1 MTRGLRGVVLAALL
15 LVASVGAAPAQ
26 GEPAQAAERAAA
38 LLAEAADRLQAA
50 QGARDRVDALSATV
64 RAYEEGLVALRE
76 GMRQAALR
84 ERTILLLFEAER
96 ERLARLLALLQ
107 TIEAQPAPLLL
118 LHPEGPLGTARAGMI
133 VSDLAPGVAEEAAAL
148 RTQLE
153 DLALMRRVQD
163 DAVGELE
170 AGLRG
175 AQDARSAL
183 SEAIA
188 ARRDLPARFANDRE
202 AMRRLIASADSLDA
216 FAALLRS
223 EPSMAPRDLPSFTGA
238 RGRLRLPV
246 LGTVLRRFEEADAA
260 GVARPGLVLAVRP
273 QTLVTAPWPAS
284 VRYSGPFLDYGNVV
298 ILEPEA
304 DHLLI
309 LAGLGDLFVSPGD
322 LVAGD
327 APLGWMPGNAG
338 NAAELIV
345 PEAEGGGAGLT
356 ETLYMEL
363 RQGDR
368 PVDPAEWFAIP

>member
-96 ERLARLLALLQ
+96 ERLARLLAVLQ

-273 QTLVTAPWPAS
+273 QALVTAPWPAS

-327 APLGWMPGNAG
+327 APLGWMPGNGG

-345 PEAEGGGAGLT
+345 PEAEGGGAGLS

>member
-1 MTRGLRGVVLAALL
+1 MTRSLRGVVLAALL
-15 LVASVGAAPAQ
+15 LVASVGTAPAQ

-96 ERLARLLALLQ
+96 ERLARLLAVLQ

-133 VSDLAPGVAEEAAAL
+133 VFDLAPGVAEEAAAL

-273 QTLVTAPWPAS
+273 QALVTAPWPAS

-327 APLGWMPGNAG
+327 APLGWMPGNGG

-345 PEAEGGGAGLT
+345 PEAEGGGAGLS